1 MAFDNLMTSTTKL
14 DKAMAAAYGLAA
26 CAVLAWGITPAIT
39 AIQVSEIPALQ
50 AGLMRSVF
58 AVPPAILCIYFMRL
72 AAPKDAATW
81 GWLMLAG
88 FAAFCGFPHSVH
100 IRNCQN
106 INSACRIDLGMYAG
120 CFRWP
125 RLAARSP
132 HAASRL
138 VHGGRSGTYR

>member
-1 MAFDNLMTSTTKL
+1 MAFDNLMTSTTKP

-39 AIQVSEIPALQ
+39 AIQVSEIAALQ

-81 GWLMLAG
+81 G
-88 FAAFCGFPHSVH
+88 
-100 IRNCQN
+100 
-106 INSACRIDLGMYAG
+106 
-120 CFRWP
+120 
-125 RLAARSP
+125 
-132 HAASRL
+132 
-138 VHGGRSGTYR
+138 